1 MALDVLTRPTIGN
14 FIQLL
19 FNSTKITG
27 EHCLIKFNSSL
38 FEKQNFFVPV
48 VGFYHS

>member
-1 MALDVLTRPTIGN
+1 MFYKNKLMALDVLSSPTRGN

-27 EHCLIKFNSSL
+27 EHCLIRFNLSL
-38 FEKQNFFVPV
+38 FEKQNF
-48 VGFYHS
+48 Y